1 MRKIFTL
8 LIVAILATATS
19 WAATNTYQHVFES
32 KPSTGNNIML
42 SNVGWNISGTN
53 IGGFQNSYAGVQLGT
68 SKKNG
73 QITLTS
79 PTGWNYKGA
88 TVIKEVRLWLNLGG
102 TSVTPTVTIG
112 GKVATSTGKVIK
124 NSGAS
129 DWTKTSKVTFTPAT
143 DGQTGVI
150 KISISSVKAGYICA
164 LEIDTEDTSDKT
176 PTKLS
181 WSSETATVDLASD
194 AKVFPT
200 LTKDPESLTGITY
213 SSSNTNVATID
224 ESTGKITLASCGA
237 TTITA
242 KYAGDDTYASS
253 SATYTLRV
261 VDNSIAAGE
270 YTFPINNWFWATNY
284 TGSFK
289 VEKAG
294 LKLQGQQNGI
304 SISLGNVNSTNAYVD
319 DNETRTYS
327 SYIMTVNAPEG
338 YVLKKI
344 EFVGTTW
351 QSSTLNASAGNMGAQ
366 KIWSGN
372 VSSVE
377 FYFAGTC
384 KIKNVKIAYEKAAP
398 AKTLTS
404 IAITGEPAKT
414 EYTEGDAFSAE
425 GLVVTATYDDAS
437 TAVVTADAT
446 WSFEPATLAVG
457 TTSVTAT
464 ATYNEKTASETYNV
478 TVKEIPSYTY
488 TWMVNGAEVKKS
500 VLKEGAAVEVPA
512 NPENIDDKV
521 FTGWVTTAT
530 VDANVAPT
538 YATIDE
544 TAKANTTYYAVFAT
558 LKQGAAEK
566 WVKKAASEIT
576 EEGVYALITKDG
588 KAFNGEIIEA
598 SGSTAV
604 KGNGKSTTDAFIF
617 DSNNEATSAP
627 KGTCELTFVKN
638 GEGFK
643 MLNADK
649 TQCLYSYQNAK
660 ECLSW
665 NAAEKENSYWFFYDN
680 NWTYKQSATTYT
692 YLRVYNSTFRTYP
705 KNSSNESVYFAQKV
719 SGAGYADFTTIVK
732 AAEVTTLAN
741 LAVNGAEG
749 TAYQVNDEMVVAK
762 KFQKGDKNYIV
773 VKDAAKAVRN
783 FSTPAAAD
791 KFFNINGNKQEEY
804 AQNNWM
810 LVSLPVEL
818 YNQVNEKNTVTSI
831 TGTLT
836 EKFNVAMEATNVVFE
851 NATNYFAP
859 NTYCP
864 INFMGESSVKGTNP
878 AYTSRYYFATPKA
891 NEYANVLWAVYN
903 ATDGAFYLPTHQG
916 VANAQEFKAAFKV
929 DYSLNS
935 SATPA
940 LTNGN
945 VYSFE
950 ALVKEVAVATTD
962 AKSAPR
968 KVAYDSTVTP
978 STKFVVYPLDLDAD
992 KVATGV
998 NDVNCAK
1005 EVKGVSYFNMM
1016 GVESAQPFDG
1026 VNIMVTTYT
1035 DGTSSATKVLR

>member
-19 WAATNTYQHVFES
+19 WAATTGTITFGTNNVKITKASMTAADDQGNSWKITTVGTTSFTQQPTYSQVGSGS
-32 KPSTGNNIML
+32 KPATSITFTTTLPKEVKVTSMSAKFGGFGSTAGTIKLLVGDKEIGTGKLNAKNDVTVTSTTGASGTQLSVTVKNIAKG
-42 SNVGWNISGTN
+42 VKCYNISYT
-53 IGGFQNSYAGVQLGT
+53 Y
-68 SKKNG
+68 
-73 QITLTS
+73 
-79 PTGWNYKGA
+79 
-88 TVIKEVRLWLNLGG
+88 EDE
-102 TSVTPTVTIG
+102 
-112 GKVATSTGKVIK
+112 
-124 NSGAS
+124 SG
-129 DWTKTSKVTFTPAT
+129 
-143 DGQTGVI
+143 
-150 KISISSVKAGYICA
+150 
-164 LEIDTEDTSDKT
+164 KT
-176 PTKLS
+176 PTQLS
-181 WSSETATVDLASD
+181 WSAPTATVDLAGE
-194 AKVFPT
+194 AKEFPT
-200 LTKDPESLTGITY
+200 LTKDPASITGITY
-213 SSSNTNVATID
+213 TSSNADVATVN
-224 ESTGKITLASCGA
+224 EATGEITLVACGQ
-237 TTITA
+237 TTIKA
-242 KYAGDDTYASS
+242 AYAGDDTYASS

-270 YTFPINNWFWATNY
+270 YTIPLNNWFWATNHN
-284 TGSFK
+284 GSFN
-289 VEKAG
+289 VEKG
-294 LKLQGQQNGI
+294 SLKLQGQQNGI

-344 EFVGTTW
+344 EFVGTRW

-377 FYFAGTC
+377 FYFAGIC
-384 KIKNVKIAYEKAAP
+384 EIKNVKIAYEKAAP

-404 IAITGEPAKT
+404 IAITGEPAQT
-414 EYTEGDAFSAE
+414 EYTEGETFSAE
-425 GLVVTATYDDAS
+425 GLTVTATYDDAS
-437 TAVVTADAT
+437 TAVVTADANWT
-446 WSFEPATLAVG
+446 FEPATLTVG

-500 VLKEGAAVEVPA
+500 VLKEGAAVEAPA
-512 NPENIDDKV
+512 NPENIADKV

-566 WVKKAASEIT
+566 WVKKTASEIT

-598 SGSTAV
+598 SGSTAD

-627 KGTCELTFVKN
+627 KGTCELTFVKS

-660 ECLSW
+660 ESLSW
-665 NAAEKENSYWFFYDN
+665 KAAEKENSYWLFYDD
-680 NWTYKQSATTYT
+680 NWAYKQSATTYT
-692 YLRVYNSTFRTYP
+692 YLRVYNSTFRTYTG
-705 KNSSNESVYFAQKV
+705 KTNQSLYFAQKV
-719 SGAGYADFTTIVK
+719 AGAGYADFTTIVK
-732 AAEVTTLAN
+732 AAEVTTLAE

-749 TAYQVNDEMVVAK
+749 TAYQVKDEMVVAK
-762 KFQKGDKNYIV
+762 KFQKAGKNYIV

-783 FSTPAAAD
+783 FSTPVADD

-836 EKFNVAMEATNVVFE
+836 EKTNVAMEATKVVFE
-851 NATNYFAP
+851 DVINDFAP

-864 INFMGESSVKGTNP
+864 INIVGASSVKGKNP
-878 AYTSRYYFATPKA
+878 AYTSSYYFATPKA
-891 NEYANVLWAVYN
+891 NEYAKVVWAVY
-903 ATDGAFYLPTHQG
+903 DGYMDVFHLPSHKG
-916 VANAQEFKAAFKV
+916 SVNVQEFEASFYV
-929 DYSLNS
+929 DL
-935 SATPA
+935 
-940 LTNGN
+940 
-945 VYSFE
+945 
-950 ALVKEVAVATTD
+950 
-962 AKSAPR
+962 
-968 KVAYDSTVTP
+968 
-978 STKFVVYPLDLDAD
+978 
-992 KVATGV
+992 
-998 NDVNCAK
+998 
-1005 EVKGVSYFNMM
+1005 
-1016 GVESAQPFDG
+1016 
-1026 VNIMVTTYT
+1026 
-1035 DGTSSATKVLR
+1035 

>member
-19 WAATNTYQHVFES
+19 WAATTGTIKFGTNDVKIDKASVTAADDQGNSWKITTVGTEYFGQRSQYTQVGSADAPATSITFTTTLSKEVKVSSLSVKFGGFKNTAGTIKLLVGDKEIGTG
-32 KPSTGNNIML
+32 KLNAKNDVTVTSTTGASGTQLTVKVTNIAKG
-42 SNVGWNISGTN
+42 VKCYNISYT
-53 IGGFQNSYAGVQLGT
+53 Y
-68 SKKNG
+68 
-73 QITLTS
+73 
-79 PTGWNYKGA
+79 
-88 TVIKEVRLWLNLGG
+88 E
-102 TSVTPTVTIG
+102 
-112 GKVATSTGKVIK
+112 
-124 NSGAS
+124 
-129 DWTKTSKVTFTPAT
+129 
-143 DGQTGVI
+143 DGP
-150 KISISSVKAGYICA
+150 
-164 LEIDTEDTSDKT
+164 DKT
-176 PTKLS
+176 PTTLS
-181 WSSETATVDLASD
+181 WSAPTATVDLTSEV
-194 AKVFPT
+194 KEFPT
-200 LTKDPESLTGITY
+200 LTKNPESLTGITY
-213 SSSNTNVATID
+213 SSSNADVATVN
-224 ESTGKITLASCGA
+224 EATGEIAIVACGQ
-237 TTITA
+237 TTIKA
-242 KYAGDDTYASS
+242 AYAGDDTYASS

-284 TGSFK
+284 TGSFN
-289 VEKAG
+289 VEKG
-294 LKLQGQQNGI
+294 SLKLQGQQNGI

-344 EFVGTTW
+344 EFVGTKW

-384 KIKNVKIAYEKAAP
+384 EIKNVKIAYEKAAP

-404 IAITGEPAKT
+404 IAITGEPAQT
-414 EYTEGDAFSAE
+414 EYTEGETFSAE
-425 GLVVTATYDDAS
+425 GLTVTATYDDAS
-437 TAVVTADAT
+437 TAVVTADANWT
-446 WSFEPATLAVG
+446 FEPATLAVG

-500 VLKEGAAVEVPA
+500 VLKEGTAVEAPA
-512 NPENIDDKV
+512 NPENIDGKV

-558 LKQGAAEK
+558 LKQGAGEK

-588 KAFNGEIIEA
+588 YAFNGTIE
-598 SGSTAV
+598 SGH
-604 KGNGKSTTDAFIF
+604 GKSTAATFVF
-617 DSNNEATSAP
+617 DKNNEATSAP
-627 KGTCELTFVKN
+627 EGTCELTFVKK
-638 GEGFK
+638 GEGYSIYRDGTEK
-643 MLNADK
+643 YK
-649 TQCLYSYQNAK
+649 YLYSEASKSGSLKWAVAEQNYWYYDETK
-660 ECLSW
+660 GSW
-665 NAAEKENSYWFFYDN
+665 A
-680 NWTYKQSATTYT
+680 YKVKVTETA
-692 YLRVYNSTFRTYP
+692 YLNVYNTNNTFRTYYQAGSTSP
-705 KNSSNESVYFAQKV
+705 VYFAQKV
-719 SGAGYADFTTIVK
+719 AGTGYADFTTIVK
-732 AAEVTTLAN
+732 TAEVTTLAN

-749 TAYQVNDEMVVAK
+749 AAYQVNDEMVVAK
-762 KFQKGDKNYIV
+762 KFQKGGKNYIV
-773 VKDAAKAVRN
+773 VKDAAQAVRN
-783 FSTPAAAD
+783 VSTPAADD

-818 YNQVNEKNTVTSI
+818 YNQVNKKSTVTSI

-836 EKFNVAMEATNVVFE
+836 EKFNVAMEATNVVAGE
-851 NATNYFAP
+851 ATEFVP
-859 NTYCP
+859 NTYCAL
-864 INFMGESSVKGTNP
+864 NFMGKSSVKGNTP
-878 AYTSRYYFATPKA
+878 AYTNSSYYFAIPKA
-891 NEYANVLWAVYN
+891 NEYANVVWAVYN
-903 ATDGAFYLPTHQG
+903 SNDGAFYLPTPQG
-916 VANAQEFKAAFKV
+916 SANAQEFKAAFKV

-935 SATPA
+935 VDNPE
-940 LTNGN
+940 LTDGA

-950 ALVKEVAVATTD
+950 ALVKEEAVATTD

-978 STKFVVYPLDLDAD
+978 STKFVVYPLDLDAT

-1016 GVESAQPFDG
+1016 GVESAQPFEG

-1035 DGTSSATKVLR
+1035 DGTSSAAKVLR

>member
-1 MRKIFTL
+1 M
-8 LIVAILATATS
+8 AILATATS
-19 WAATNTYQHVFES
+19 WAAEKSIVINTANSGV
-32 KPSTGNNIML
+32 TGSYANKTFSVDGVTFGFNQWMKSNNIQAKKSTPNSL
-42 SNVGWNISGTN
+42 YNESAIPGKITRVVFKQTGTARAIKVFGGSNVKPTNAIASPKTSGTMEFDFSGKGYTFFSMTTPSN
-53 IGGFQNSYAGVQLGT
+53 AVYFS
-68 SKKNG
+68 
-73 QITLTS
+73 QITV
-79 PTGWNYKGA
+79 YY
-88 TVIKEVRLWLNLGG
+88 EDE
-102 TSVTPTVTIG
+102 
-112 GKVATSTGKVIK
+112 
-124 NSGAS
+124 SG
-129 DWTKTSKVTFTPAT
+129 
-143 DGQTGVI
+143 
-150 KISISSVKAGYICA
+150 
-164 LEIDTEDTSDKT
+164 KT
-176 PTKLS
+176 PTQLS
-181 WSSETATVDLASD
+181 WSAPTATVDLASEV
-194 AKVFPT
+194 KEFPT
-200 LTKDPESLTGITY
+200 LTKNPESITGITY
-213 SSSNTNVATID
+213 SSSNADVATVN
-224 ESTGKITLASCGA
+224 EATGEITIVACGQ
-237 TTITA
+237 TTIKA
-242 KYAGDDTYASS
+242 AYAGDDTYASS

-284 TGSFK
+284 TGSFN
-289 VEKAG
+289 VEKG
-294 LKLQGQQNGI
+294 SLKLQGQQNGI

-319 DNETRTYS
+319 DNETRTYR
-327 SYIMTVNAPEG
+327 SYMMTVNAPEG

-384 KIKNVKIAYEKAAP
+384 EIKNVKIAYEKAAP

-404 IAITGEPAKT
+404 IAITGEPAQT
-414 EYTEGDAFSAE
+414 EYTEGETFSAE
-425 GLVVTATYDDAS
+425 GLTVTATYDDAS
-437 TAVVTADAT
+437 TAVVTADANWT
-446 WSFEPATLAVG
+446 FEPATLAVG

-500 VLKEGAAVEVPA
+500 VLKAGAAVEVPA
-512 NPENIDDKV
+512 NPENIDGKV

-558 LKQGAAEK
+558 LKQGAGEK

-588 KAFNGEIIEA
+588 KAFNGEIIDA
-598 SGSTAV
+598 SGSTAD

-660 ECLSW
+660 ESLSW
-665 NAAEKENSYWFFYDN
+665 NVTDKENSYWFFYDN

-692 YLRVYNSTFRTYP
+692 YLRVYNSTFRTYV
-705 KNSSNESVYFAQKV
+705 KNNSNQDIYFAQKV
-719 SGAGYADFTTIVK
+719 AGAGYADFTTIVK

-749 TAYQVNDEMVVAK
+749 SVYQVNDVMVVAK

-783 FSTPAAAD
+783 FSTPAAD
-791 KFFNINGNKQEEY
+791 NKFFNINGNKQEEY

-836 EKFNVAMEATNVVFE
+836 EKTNVAMEATKVVFE
-851 NATNYFAP
+851 NVTNDFDP

-864 INFMGESSVKGTNP
+864 INFLGESSVKGTNP
-878 AYTSRYYFATPKA
+878 AYTSSYYFATPKA
-891 NEYANVLWAVYN
+891 NEYANVVWAVYN
-903 ATDGAFYLPTHQG
+903 SNDGAFYLPKHQG
-916 VANAQEFKAAFKV
+916 SANAQEFKAAFKV
-929 DYSLNS
+929 DYSFNS
-935 SATPA
+935 SATPG
-940 LTNGN
+940 LTDGDM
-945 VYSFE
+945 YSFE

-968 KVAYDSTVTP
+968 KVDYDSTVAP
-978 STKFVVYPLDLDAD
+978 SAKFVVYPLDLDAN

-998 NDVNCAK
+998 NDVNSAK

-1035 DGTSSATKVLR
+1035 DGTSSAAKVLR

>member
-1 MRKIFTL
+1 MTAADDQGNSWKITTVGTEYFGQRSQYTQ
-8 LIVAILATATS
+8 VGSADAPATS
-19 WAATNTYQHVFES
+19 ITFTTTLSKEVKVSSLSVKFGGFKNTAGTIKLLVGDKEIGTGKLNAKNDVTVTSTTGASGTQLTVKVTNIAKGVKCY
-32 KPSTGNNIML
+32 
-42 SNVGWNISGTN
+42 NISYT
-53 IGGFQNSYAGVQLGT
+53 Y
-68 SKKNG
+68 
-73 QITLTS
+73 
-79 PTGWNYKGA
+79 
-88 TVIKEVRLWLNLGG
+88 E
-102 TSVTPTVTIG
+102 
-112 GKVATSTGKVIK
+112 
-124 NSGAS
+124 
-129 DWTKTSKVTFTPAT
+129 
-143 DGQTGVI
+143 DGP
-150 KISISSVKAGYICA
+150 
-164 LEIDTEDTSDKT
+164 DKT
-176 PTKLS
+176 PTTLS
-181 WSSETATVDLASD
+181 WSAPTATVDLTSEV
-194 AKVFPT
+194 KEFPT
-200 LTKDPESLTGITY
+200 LTKNPESLTGITY
-213 SSSNTNVATID
+213 SSSNADVATVN
-224 ESTGKITLASCGA
+224 EATGEIAIVACGQ
-237 TTITA
+237 TTIKA
-242 KYAGDDTYASS
+242 AYAGDDTYASS

-289 VEKAG
+289 VEKAS

-344 EFVGTTW
+344 EFVGTKW

-384 KIKNVKIAYEKAAP
+384 EIKNVKIAYEKAAP

-404 IAITGEPAKT
+404 IAITGEPAQT
-414 EYTEGDAFSAE
+414 EYTEGDTFSAE
-425 GLVVTATYDDAS
+425 GLTVTATYDDAS

-500 VLKEGAAVEVPA
+500 VLKEGAAVEAPA
-512 NPENIDDKV
+512 NPENIADKV

-538 YATIDE
+538 YATIDA

-558 LKQGAAEK
+558 LKQGGGEK

-576 EEGVYALITKDG
+576 EEGVYALITENG
-588 KAFNGEIIEA
+588 NAFNGEIK
-598 SGSTAV
+598 SGDGQSTAATFV
-604 KGNGKSTTDAFIF
+604 F
-617 DSNNEATSAP
+617 DKNNEATSAP
-627 KGTCELTFVKN
+627 EGTCELTFVKK
-638 GEGFK
+638 GEGYSINRDGTNIYK
-643 MLNADK
+643 Y
-649 TQCLYSYQNAK
+649 LYSDGVGSGKLKWGVAEQNYWYYDETK
-660 ECLSW
+660 GSW
-665 NAAEKENSYWFFYDN
+665 A
-680 NWTYKQSATTYT
+680 YKVKATETA
-692 YLRVYNSTFRTYP
+692 YLNVYNTNNTFRTYQSGATSP
-705 KNSSNESVYFAQKV
+705 VYFAQKV
-719 SGAGYADFTTIVK
+719 AGAGYADFTTIVK

-749 TAYQVNDEMVVAK
+749 TAYQVDDEMVVAK
-762 KFQKGDKNYIV
+762 KFQKGGKNYIV

-783 FSTPAAAD
+783 SSAPAAGD

-818 YNQVNEKNTVTSI
+818 YNQVNEKSTVTSI
-831 TGTLT
+831 TGSLT
-836 EKFNVAMEATNVVFE
+836 EKFNVAMEATKVVFE
-851 NATNYFAP
+851 NVTNDFAP
-859 NTYCP
+859 NTYCA

-878 AYTSRYYFATPKA
+878 AYTSSYYFATPKA
-891 NEYANVLWAVYN
+891 NEYANVVWAVYN
-903 ATDGAFYLPTHQG
+903 GTDGAFYLPTHQG

-935 SATPA
+935 VATPE
-940 LTNGN
+940 LVNGN

-992 KVATGV
+992 RVATGV

-1035 DGTSSATKVLR
+1035 DGTQSAAKVLR

>member
-1 MRKIFTL
+1 M
-8 LIVAILATATS
+8 
-19 WAATNTYQHVFES
+19 
-32 KPSTGNNIML
+32 
-42 SNVGWNISGTN
+42 
-53 IGGFQNSYAGVQLGT
+53 
-68 SKKNG
+68 
-73 QITLTS
+73 
-79 PTGWNYKGA
+79 
-88 TVIKEVRLWLNLGG
+88 KEPCI
-102 TSVTPTVTIG
+102 TPTVTIG
-112 GKVATSTGKVIK
+112 GKVATSTGKVVK
-124 NSGAS
+124 NTSANS
-129 DWTKTSKVTFTPAT
+129 DWTKTSKVTFTPAA
-143 DGQTGVI
+143 DGESGVI
-150 KISISSVKAGYICA
+150 EISVSSVKAGYICA
-164 LEIDTEDTSDKT
+164 LEIDTKEDESGKT
-176 PTKLS
+176 PTQLS
-181 WSSETATVDLASD
+181 WSAPTATVDLAGE
-194 AKVFPT
+194 AKEFPT
-200 LTKDPESLTGITY
+200 LTKDPASITGITY
-213 SSSNTNVATID
+213 TSSNADVATVN
-224 ESTGKITLASCGA
+224 EATGEITLVACGQ
-237 TTITA
+237 TTIKA
-242 KYAGDDTYASS
+242 AYAGDDTYASS

-270 YTFPINNWFWATNY
+270 YTIPLNNWFWATNHN
-284 TGSFK
+284 GSFN
-289 VEKAG
+289 VEKG
-294 LKLQGQQNGI
+294 SLKLQGQQNGI

-344 EFVGTTW
+344 EFVGTRW

-377 FYFAGTC
+377 FYFAGIC
-384 KIKNVKIAYEKAAP
+384 EIKNVKIAYEKAAP

-404 IAITGEPAKT
+404 IAITGEPAQT
-414 EYTEGDAFSAE
+414 EYTEGETFSAE
-425 GLVVTATYDDAS
+425 GLTVTATYDDAS
-437 TAVVTADAT
+437 TAVVTADANWT
-446 WSFEPATLAVG
+446 FEPATLAVG

-464 ATYNEKTASETYNV
+464 AKYNEKTASETYNV

-500 VLKEGAAVEVPA
+500 VLKAGAAVEVPA
-512 NPENIDDKV
+512 NPENIDGKV

-558 LKQGAAEK
+558 LKQGAGEK

-719 SGAGYADFTTIVK
+719 AGAGYADFTTIVK
-732 AAEVTTLAN
+732 VAEVTTLAN

-749 TAYQVNDEMVVAK
+749 AVYQVDDEMVVAK
-762 KFQKGDKNYIV
+762 KFQKGGKNYIV

-783 FSTPAAAD
+783 VSTPAADD

-836 EKFNVAMEATNVVFE
+836 EKTNVAMEATKVVFE
-851 NATNYFAP
+851 NVTNDDFAP
-859 NTYCP
+859 NTYCA
-864 INFMGESSVKGTNP
+864 INFMGASSVNGNNP
-878 AYTSRYYFATPKA
+878 AYTSSYYFAIPKA
-891 NEYANVLWAVYN
+891 NEYANVVWAVYN
-903 ATDGAFYLPTHQG
+903 RNDGAFYLPVHQG
-916 VANAQEFKAAFKV
+916 SANAQEFKAAFKV

-935 SATPA
+935 VATPE
-940 LTNGN
+940 LVNGDM
-945 VYSFE
+945 YSFE
-950 ALVKEVAVATTD
+950 ALVKEMAVPTTD

-978 STKFVVYPLDLDAD
+978 STKFVVYPLDLDD
-992 KVATGV
+992 TKVATGV
-998 NDVNCAK
+998 NDVNSAK

-1035 DGTSSATKVLR
+1035 DGTSSATKVVR

>member
-32 KPSTGNNIML
+32 KPSTGNNVML

-253 SATYTLRV
+253 SANYTLRV

-289 VEKAG
+289 VEKG
-294 LKLQGQQNGI
+294 SLKLQGQQNGI
-304 SISLGNVNSTNAYVD
+304 SISLGNVNSTNAYVN
-319 DNETRTYS
+319 DNETLTYS
-327 SYIMTVNAPEG
+327 SYMMTVNAPEG

-344 EFVGTTW
+344 EFVGTKW

-377 FYFAGTC
+377 FYFAGIC
-384 KIKNVKIAYEKAAP
+384 EIKNVKIAYEKAAP

-404 IAITGEPAKT
+404 IAITGEPAQT
-414 EYTEGDAFSAE
+414 EYTEGETFSAE
-425 GLVVTATYDDAS
+425 GLTVTATYDDAS

-446 WSFEPATLAVG
+446 WSFEPATLAAS
-457 TTSVTAT
+457 TTSVAAT

-478 TVKEIPSYTY
+478 TVKEIPTYTY
-488 TWMVNGAEVKKS
+488 TWMVNGTEVKKS
-500 VLKEGAAVEVPA
+500 VLKEGAAVEAPA

-530 VDANVAPT
+530 VDANKKPE

-558 LKQGAAEK
+558 LKQGAGEK
-566 WVKKAASEIT
+566 WVKKTASEIT

-588 KAFNGEIIEA
+588 KAFNSEIKKGHGQSTEA
-598 SGSTAV
+598 TFV
-604 KGNGKSTTDAFIF
+604 F
-617 DSNNEATSAP
+617 DKNNEATSAP
-627 KGTCELTFVKN
+627 EGTCELTFVKN
-638 GEGFK
+638 GDGFK
-643 MLNADK
+643 MLNK
-649 TQCLYSYQNAK
+649 TTNQCLYSYKNEAGN
-660 ECLSW
+660 LRW
-665 NAAEKENSYWFFYDN
+665 IDVAKENSYWFFYDN

-692 YLRVYNSTFRTYP
+692 YLRVYSSTFRTYP
-705 KNSSNESVYFAQKV
+705 TNNSNEDMYFAQKV
-719 SGAGYADFTTIVK
+719 AGAGYADFTTIVK
-732 AAEVTTLAN
+732 TAEVTTLAN
-741 LAVNGAEG
+741 LAENGAEG

-762 KFQKGDKNYIV
+762 KFQKNDKNYIV

-783 FSTPAAAD
+783 FSTPAADD

-836 EKFNVAMEATNVVFE
+836 EKTNVAMEATKVVFE
-851 NATNYFAP
+851 NVTNDFTP

-864 INFMGESSVKGTNP
+864 INIVGASSVKGNNP
-878 AYTSRYYFATPKA
+878 AYTSSYYFATPKA
-891 NEYANVLWAVYN
+891 NEYANVVWASYDDYMGV
-903 ATDGAFYLPTHQG
+903 FHLPSHKG
-916 VANAQEFKAAFKV
+916 SVNIQEFEASFYV

-935 SATPA
+935 VDNPA
-940 LTNGN
+940 LTDGD

-950 ALVKEVAVATTD
+950 ALVKEE
-962 AKSAPR
+962 
-968 KVAYDSTVTP
+968 TVP
-978 STKFVVYPLDLDAD
+978 SHVIGASTKFVVYPLDLDAT

-998 NDVNCAK
+998 NDVNSAK

-1035 DGTSSATKVLR
+1035 DGTSSATKVVR

>member
-19 WAATNTYQHVFES
+19 WAAEKSIVINTANSGV
-32 KPSTGNNIML
+32 TGSYSNKTFNVDGITFGFNQWMKSNNIQAKKSTPNSL
-42 SNVGWNISGTN
+42 YNESAIPGKITRVVFKQTGTARAIKVFGGSNVKPTNAIASPKTSGTMEFDFSGKGYTFFSMTTPSN
-53 IGGFQNSYAGVQLGT
+53 AVYFS
-68 SKKNG
+68 
-73 QITLTS
+73 QITV
-79 PTGWNYKGA
+79 YY
-88 TVIKEVRLWLNLGG
+88 EDE
-102 TSVTPTVTIG
+102 
-112 GKVATSTGKVIK
+112 
-124 NSGAS
+124 SG
-129 DWTKTSKVTFTPAT
+129 
-143 DGQTGVI
+143 
-150 KISISSVKAGYICA
+150 
-164 LEIDTEDTSDKT
+164 KT
-176 PTKLS
+176 PTQLS
-181 WSSETATVDLASD
+181 WSAPTATVDLASEV
-194 AKVFPT
+194 KEFPT
-200 LTKDPESLTGITY
+200 LTKNPESITGITY
-213 SSSNTNVATID
+213 SSSNADVATVN
-224 ESTGKITLASCGA
+224 EATGEITIVACGQ
-237 TTITA
+237 TTIKA
-242 KYAGDDTYASS
+242 AYAGDDTYASS

-270 YTFPINNWFWATNY
+270 YTIPLNNWFWATNHN
-284 TGSFK
+284 GSFN
-289 VEKAG
+289 VEKEK

-304 SISLGNVNSTNAYVD
+304 SISLGNVNSTNAYVN
-319 DNETRTYS
+319 DNETRTYR
-327 SYIMTVNAPEG
+327 SYMMTVNAPEG

-384 KIKNVKIAYEKAAP
+384 EIKNVKIAYEKAAP

-404 IAITGEPAKT
+404 IAITGEPAQT
-414 EYTEGDAFSAE
+414 EYIEGETFSAE
-425 GLVVTATYDDAS
+425 GLTVTATYDDAS

-464 ATYNEKTASETYNV
+464 AKYNEKTASETYNV

-500 VLKEGAAVEVPA
+500 VLKAGAAVEVPA
-512 NPENIDDKV
+512 NPENIDGKV

-558 LKQGAAEK
+558 LKQGAGEK

-588 KAFNGEIIEA
+588 KAFSGTIIDA
-598 SGSTAV
+598 SGSAVV
-604 KGNGKSTTDAFIF
+604 KGNGESTTDAFIF

-627 KGTCELTFVKN
+627 EGTCELTFVKS

-649 TQCLYSYQNAK
+649 TQCLYSYKSEAGN
-660 ECLSW
+660 LSW
-665 NAAEKENSYWFFYDN
+665 KATEKENSYWFFYDN

-692 YLRVYNSTFRTYP
+692 YLRVYTPAKTSSYKKSSFRTYP
-705 KNSSNESVYFAQKV
+705 KNNSNEDMYFAQKV

-749 TAYQVNDEMVVAK
+749 TAYQVNDEMVVAA
-762 KFQKGDKNYIV
+762 KFQAGDKNYIV
-773 VKDAAKAVRN
+773 VKDAAQAVRN
-783 FSTPAAAD
+783 LSAPTADD

-836 EKFNVAMEATNVVFE
+836 EKTNVAMEATKVVFE
-851 NATNYFAP
+851 DVINDFAP

-864 INFMGESSVKGTNP
+864 INIVGASSVKGKNP
-878 AYTSRYYFATPKA
+878 AYTSSYYFATPKA
-891 NEYANVLWAVYN
+891 NEYAKVVWAVY
-903 ATDGAFYLPTHQG
+903 DGYMDVFHLPSHKG
-916 VANAQEFKAAFKV
+916 SVNVQEFEASFYV

-935 SATPA
+935 VDNPE
-940 LTNGN
+940 LTDGE

-950 ALVKEVAVATTD
+950 ALVKEE
-962 AKSAPR
+962 
-968 KVAYDSTVTP
+968 TVP
-978 STKFVVYPLDLDAD
+978 SHVIGASTKFMVYPLNLDAN

-998 NDVNCAK
+998 NEVNSAK

-1035 DGTSSATKVLR
+1035 DGTQNAAKVLR

>member
-19 WAATNTYQHVFES
+19 WAATTGTIKFGTNNVKIDKASVTAADDQGNSWKITTAGTEYFGQQSQYTQVGSAGAPATSITFTTTLSKEVKVSSLSVKFGGFKNTAGTIKLLVGDKEIGTG
-32 KPSTGNNIML
+32 KLNAKNDVTVTSTTVASGTQLTVTVTNIAKG
-42 SNVGWNISGTN
+42 VKCYNISYT
-53 IGGFQNSYAGVQLGT
+53 Y
-68 SKKNG
+68 
-73 QITLTS
+73 
-79 PTGWNYKGA
+79 
-88 TVIKEVRLWLNLGG
+88 EDE
-102 TSVTPTVTIG
+102 
-112 GKVATSTGKVIK
+112 
-124 NSGAS
+124 SG
-129 DWTKTSKVTFTPAT
+129 
-143 DGQTGVI
+143 
-150 KISISSVKAGYICA
+150 
-164 LEIDTEDTSDKT
+164 KT
-176 PTKLS
+176 PTQLS
-181 WSSETATVDLASD
+181 WSAPTATVDLASEV
-194 AKVFPT
+194 KEFPT
-200 LTKDPESLTGITY
+200 LTKNPESLTGITY
-213 SSSNTNVATID
+213 SSSNADVATVN
-224 ESTGKITLASCGA
+224 EATGEIAIVACGQ
-237 TTITA
+237 TTIKA
-242 KYAGDDTYASS
+242 AYAGDDTYASS
-253 SATYTLRV
+253 SANYTLRV

-304 SISLGNVNSTNAYVD
+304 SISLGNVNSTNAYVN

-344 EFVGTTW
+344 EFVGTKW

-372 VSSVE
+372 VNSVE
-377 FYFAGTC
+377 FYFAETC
-384 KIKNVKIAYEKAAP
+384 EIKNVKIAYEKAAP

-404 IAITGEPAKT
+404 IAITGEPAQT
-414 EYTEGDAFSAE
+414 EYTEGETFSAE

-446 WSFEPATLAVG
+446 WSFEPATLAAS

-478 TVKEIPSYTY
+478 TVKEIPTYTY

-500 VLKEGAAVEVPA
+500 VLKEGATVEAPA

-558 LKQGAAEK
+558 LKQGAGEK

-588 KAFNGEIIEA
+588 NAFNGEIK
-598 SGSTAV
+598 SGHGQSTA
-604 KGNGKSTTDAFIF
+604 TTFVF
-617 DSNNEATSAP
+617 DKNNEATSAP
-627 KGTCELTFVKN
+627 EGTCELTFVKK
-638 GEGFK
+638 GEGYSINRDGTNIYK
-643 MLNADK
+643 Y
-649 TQCLYSYQNAK
+649 LYSDGVGSGKLKWAVAEQNYWYYDEAK
-660 ECLSW
+660 GSW
-665 NAAEKENSYWFFYDN
+665 A
-680 NWTYKQSATTYT
+680 YKVKATETA
-692 YLRVYNSTFRTYP
+692 YLNVYNTNNTFRTYYQAGTTSP
-705 KNSSNESVYFAQKV
+705 VYFAQKV

-749 TAYQVNDEMVVAK
+749 AAYQVNDVMVVAK

-773 VKDAAKAVRN
+773 VKDAAEAVRN
-783 FSTPAAAD
+783 FSTPVAGD

-804 AQNNWM
+804 TQNNWM

-818 YNQVNEKNTVTSI
+818 YNQVNEKSTVTSI

-836 EKFNVAMEATNVVFE
+836 EKTNVAMEATKVVFE
-851 NATNYFAP
+851 NVTNVFAP

-864 INFMGESSVKGTNP
+864 INFLGKSSVKGANP
-878 AYTSRYYFATPKA
+878 AYTSSYYFATPKA
-891 NEYANVLWAVYN
+891 NEYANVVWAVYN
-903 ATDGAFYLPTHQG
+903 EHDGAFYIPGHQG
-916 VANAQEFKAAFKV
+916 SVNAQGFYAAFCV

-935 SATPA
+935 VDNPE
-940 LTNGN
+940 LTDGS

-950 ALVKEVAVATTD
+950 ALVKEET
-962 AKSAPR
+962 R
-968 KVAYDSTVTP
+968 STP
-978 STKFVVYPLDLDAD
+978 IYGAISTKFVVYPLDLDD
-992 KVATGV
+992 TKVATGV
-998 NDVNCAK
+998 NDVNSAK

-1035 DGTSSATKVLR
+1035 DGTSSAAKVLR